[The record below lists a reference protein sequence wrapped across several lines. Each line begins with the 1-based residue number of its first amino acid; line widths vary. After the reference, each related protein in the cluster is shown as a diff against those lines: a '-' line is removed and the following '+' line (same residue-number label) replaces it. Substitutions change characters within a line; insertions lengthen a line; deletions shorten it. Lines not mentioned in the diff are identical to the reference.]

1 MWKTF
6 SVKKKF
12 LNIAIFNMGS
22 NEILEAK
29 VIQLQMEVKASYMI
43 INKLRNENKILEEYE
58 EAIIEFL
65 V

>member
-1 MWKTF
+1 
-6 SVKKKF
+6 
-12 LNIAIFNMGS
+12 MGS